1 MSVTRTI
8 NLNIQNN
15 ADAAA
20 ADFRKLDKSVSDV
33 DAEVNRLKSSTKD
46 SETNFKSL
54 ANIVK
59 VLGTAFKAAGIG
71 LVIALFAKFTEV
83 LNQNQKVVDFFNTTF
98 EALSLAFNDFFDFVS
113 ENFGSIV
120 DAFKAIFEDPIQSI
134 KDLGTAIKNNIIERF
149 TSSIEAIG
157 FLGEAIVKVFKGDFE
172 GAAESAK
179 NAGKELVDVVTGVD
193 DTFDKTVE
201 TVGKVVEATSEYVS
215 ETVKAATANVELA
228 KSAAIA
234 SARNQKII
242 EEKDREAEL
251 LRQIRD
257 DETKSFEE
265 RKAASEQLAI
275 VLDEQE
281 KAMKRN
287 AAAIV
292 ASAQAQFNKNDSDE
306 NQIALIEAQ
315 TEAAGVLAQ
324 VEGLRSEQKTSDVS
338 LNKEIIDS
346 ENAVKESKT
355 RLAIETKRINAE
367 QIENELERLKELQ
380 KIDAEERALETI
392 RLQQVVNSAAEGTQA
407 KKDAQIALDEFVVEA
422 ERKRLERAKEI
433 GEKEKEIAEGVAALK
448 LEVNKDREQAEIDAL
463 EKEFAKKL
471 ELAKGNAELTKQVE
485 EKLAEETA
493 AIKKKFR
500 DEERQLQLQGIME
513 ALEIAERGAA
523 SIQALGDAV
532 FAHKMK
538 DLEKGS
544 KEEEKVARKQFKF
557 NKALQ
562 LGGAIIDAGKAITA
576 SLAQSPIAIGAVPNP
591 AGIASLAFAATT
603 SAANIAKIAASKFES
618 PASSTQSPN
627 PSGEISGGEAQAPQF
642 NVVGDSGVNQLAE
655 LQQQPTQAFVV
666 SGEVTTAQALDRN
679 RVQNATL

>member
-8 NLNIQNN
+8 NLNVQNN

-33 DAEVNRLKSSTKD
+33 DAEVNKLKSSTKD

-120 DAFKAIFEDPIQSI
+120 DAFKAIFDDPLQSI
-134 KDLGTAIKNNIIERF
+134 KNLGKAIQDNIIERF

-179 NAGKELVDVVTGVD
+179 NAGKELIDVVTGVD

-265 RKAASEQLAI
+265 RKAASEQLAV

-338 LNKEIIDS
+338 LNKEIVDS

-485 EKLAEETA
+485 EKLAQETA
-493 AIKKKFR
+493 AIQKKFR
-500 DEERQLQLQGIME
+500 DEEIAKNKEVLDKRLQMTNEAFSALSGLVTALAGENEESQKKAFKINKAINLAQAVINTAGAISAAINPAVGGLGIP
-513 ALEIAERGAA
+513 AGLPGAA
-523 SIQALGDAV
+523 
-532 FAHKMK
+532 
-538 DLEKGS
+538 
-544 KEEEKVARKQFKF
+544 
-557 NKALQ
+557 
-562 LGGAIIDAGKAITA
+562 
-576 SLAQSPIAIGAVPNP
+576 IAA
-591 AGIASLAFAATT
+591 ATGIAQVAT
-603 SAANIAKIAASKFES
+603 IAKTKFEGGGGGGVDA
-618 PASSTQSPN
+618 PATSVA
-627 PSGEISGGEAQAPQF
+627 EAQAPQF